1 MKRIVILGSTG
12 SIGKSALSVIARYP
26 ERFTVAGLT
35 AGNNV
40 SLLAE
45 QIGLFRPRVVAVSS
59 EKASEELKKLIK
71 GGAAPEI
78 RFGTEGICSVAALPD
93 ADIVLSSIMGAAG
106 LLPTLAAIRRGRT
119 VALANKETVVMA
131 GEIALREAQRSGATL
146 LPVDSE
152 HSAVFQCMAGYRKES
167 IRTIILTASGGP
179 FLGKTATELE
189 HVTPGSALKHP
200 TWSMGRKITID
211 SATLMN
217 KGLEVIEAHY
227 LFGFPAEQ
235 IGVLVHPQSIVH
247 SILEFVDGSC
257 IAQLSRPDMRSP
269 IAYALSWPE
278 RLENIVEP
286 LPWERMAGL
295 TFLKPDTGTFPCL
308 SLAYDAVKAG
318 GTMPP
323 VLNAANEIAVEAF
336 LDGII
341 GFTRIPVI
349 IKQVMDSHAVLPAE
363 SIESILDA
371 DRWARERAFA
381 LVRHG

>member
-12 SIGKSALSVIARYP
+12 SIGKSALSVIAQHP

-45 QIGLFRPRVVAVSS
+45 QIEIFRPRVVAVSS
-59 EKASEELKKLIK
+59 EKALKDLKKAT
-71 GGAAPEI
+71 GGHAAPEI
-78 RFGTEGICSVAALPD
+78 RCGIEGICSVAALPD
-93 ADIVLSSIMGAAG
+93 ADIVLSAIMGAAG
-106 LLPTLAAIRRGRT
+106 LLPTLAAIGTGRT

-131 GEIALREAQRSGATL
+131 GEIALAEARKSGATL

-152 HSAVFQCMAGYRKES
+152 HSAVFQCMAGYGKES
-167 IRTIILTASGGP
+167 VGRILLTASGGP
-179 FLGKTATELE
+179 FLGKTAAELE
-189 HVTPGSALKHP
+189 HVTQEDALRHP

-217 KGLEVIEAHY
+217 KGLEVVEAHY
-227 LFGFPAEQ
+227 LFGFPAER

-247 SILEFVDGSC
+247 SLVEFVDGSC

-286 LPWERMAGL
+286 LPWNRMQEL
-295 TFLKPDTGTFPCL
+295 TFLTPDTGTFPCL
-308 SLAYDAVKAG
+308 ALAYDAAKAG

-336 LDGII
+336 LGGIV
-341 GFTRIPVI
+341 GFTGIPAI
-349 IKQVMDSHAVLPAE
+349 IKQVMDSHTVLPADT
-363 SIESILDA
+363 IESVLDV
-371 DRWARERAFA
+371 DRWAREKARA
-381 LVRHG
+381 LVQRG